1 MRGRNIE
8 NALFKLDLLECKFHN
23 LDPPRFN
30 KTQEICHSRKN
41 NYKLLEVPDEEAEE
55 LIKRY
60 QHEQFELK
68 YDEFYGKL
76 EKVLNKLLK
85 QEKKSSDKFKRAV
98 EVVEKD
104 DALRKLNLRFK
115 LDKTISKIFKRKIKE
130 KSQIIPKTFY
140 VEYKDIH
147 LRNPHESNTKEIDTL
162 FSKLFGKVIFRD
174 CIEKM
179 KVQFKLILGPVR
191 QEYSNKDSAE
201 SIEESHANEI
211 EQKGTGED
219 AKVNTVETTMNN
231 ELDLENHKGEHA
243 TNGNSEDGNKKTG
256 EMALK
261 EGQEGVETEDEEVQN
276 EANTG
281 SASELDDF
289 FKEDTES
296 ERTTGKGDRKKIVL
310 PAIMSGYY
318 SGDEDEDELEKADR
332 DNEVQKVT
340 SKHRKN
346 RRGQRARRKIW
357 EKKFGKNA
365 KHLVKEREEWHAK
378 QQRLEHEYEIRVEK
392 RAEKQKKHE
401 EWMEKQKEKKK
412 EIEALK
418 NKPLHPSWTAKR
430 KLEESLAHVKFEGKK
445 QKFA

>member
-1 MRGRNIE
+1 
-8 NALFKLDLLECKFHN
+8 
-23 LDPPRFN
+23 
-30 KTQEICHSRKN
+30 
-41 NYKLLEVPDEEAEE
+41 
-55 LIKRY
+55 
-60 QHEQFELK
+60 
-68 YDEFYGKL
+68 
-76 EKVLNKLLK
+76 
-85 QEKKSSDKFKRAV
+85 
-98 EVVEKD
+98 
-104 DALRKLNLRFK
+104 
-115 LDKTISKIFKRKIKE
+115 
-130 KSQIIPKTFY
+130 
-140 VEYKDIH
+140 
-147 LRNPHESNTKEIDTL
+147 
-162 FSKLFGKVIFRD
+162 
-174 CIEKM
+174 
-179 KVQFKLILGPVR
+179 
-191 QEYSNKDSAE
+191 
-201 SIEESHANEI
+201 
-211 EQKGTGED
+211 
-219 AKVNTVETTMNN
+219 MNN

-296 ERTTGKGDRKKIVL
+296 ERTKGDRKKIVL

-412 EIEALK
+412 EIEEIG
-418 NKPLHPSWTAKR
+418 R
-430 KLEESLAHVKFEGKK
+430 AHV
-445 QKFA
+445 